1 MKNTRLDESQ
11 VGIKIVRR
19 NINNLRY
26 ADDTIL
32 MEESEE
38 EQKSLLKRV
47 KEESEKADL
56 KLSIHKTKIMASSLI
71 SSVQFSSVP
80 QSCPTLCNPVDWSTP
95 GFPVYHQLPEP
106 TQTHVHRISDAIQPS
121 HPVVPISS
129 HLQSFPA
136 LGSFPISR
144 FFPSGGQS
152 IGSSAS
158 ASVLPV
164 NIQD

>member
-1 MKNTRLDESQ
+1 MEFSQ
-11 VGIKIVRR
+11 ARTLELV
-19 NINNLRY
+19 
-26 ADDTIL
+26 A
-32 MEESEE
+32 
-38 EQKSLLKRV
+38 
-47 KEESEKADL
+47 
-56 KLSIHKTKIMASSLI
+56 I
-71 SSVQFSSVP
+71 SSSRGSSQPRDRTWVSCRASRSFQFSSVA
-80 QSCPTLCNPVDWSTP
+80 QSCPTLCDPTDCSMP

-136 LGSFPISR
+136 LGSFPMSR